1 MNRFR
6 YVLYLVLALAP
17 LALIYGPRNL
27 PPPPSATYVMGEG
40 PAIVLVHGL
49 GSRIGH
55 WLPVGRALSD
65 DFRVVFVDLPG
76 HGGSGLE
83 GLTFER
89 ARLSLDRVLAAEEQP
104 VILVGH
110 SLGGLLAAAEALA
123 NPDRVRGL
131 VLIETA
137 LRPQFEGEDAA
148 ALRAALESDYEN
160 VIRSAYRSFGRD
172 SAQGEVLAAEAL
184 QNEPDAMR
192 AWIEMSLTRDLSDAA
207 GALWMPVL
215 AVLSDRSWTGNES
228 WDEVARTLGYVEMP
242 RLHATRITN
251 SGHFV
256 MLDDPER
263 VAKLIARFARY
274 RGEEPVA
281 LR

>member
-1 MNRFR
+1 MNRLR

-17 LALIYGPRNL
+17 LALIYGPRAL
-27 PPPPSATYVMGEG
+27 PPPPSATYVLGEG
-40 PAIVLVHGL
+40 PTIVLVHGL

-55 WLPVGRALSD
+55 WLPVGRELAK

-76 HGGSGLE
+76 HGGSGIE

-89 ARLSLDRVLAAEEQP
+89 ARLSLDRALAAEDQP

-110 SLGGLLAAAEALA
+110 SLGGLLAAAETIAR
-123 NPDRVRGL
+123 PDRVRGL
-131 VLIETA
+131 VLIEAA
-137 LRPQFEGEDAA
+137 LKPQFEGEDAA
-148 ALRAALESDYEN
+148 ALRAALESDYET
-160 VIRSAYRSFGRD
+160 VVRDAYRSFGRD
-172 SAQGEVLAAEAL
+172 SAQGEALAAEAL
-184 QNEPDAMR
+184 QSDSAAMR
-192 AWIEMSLTRDLSDAA
+192 AWIEMSLSHDLSYEA

-228 WDEVARTLGYVEMP
+228 WDEVARALGYDELP
-242 RLHATRITN
+242 RLHATRIAD

-256 MLDDPER
+256 MLDHPER
-263 VAKLIARFARY
+263 VAKLIARFARC
-274 RGEEPVA
+274 RGEEPIA